1 MNFAKWI
8 SFSLVII
15 VVYITW
21 QIRQLLLL
29 ALTAVVLAI
38 SLNIL
43 ILQMR
48 RFGIKRNHAVAL
60 SILFLL
66 GIIFLFV
73 SLVVPSLITQFEE
86 LSNLVPKGIDQ
97 LISELNNLRNSLDLD
112 VINALPS
119 VEQILSQLQPIL
131 NELVSRGVTI
141 VSGFFGV
148 LLSSIL
154 LLALSLMILVD
165 PLPYRNGFIRFFPR
179 FYRSRMNKIL
189 MYCEKDLQEWL
200 TDTLIKI
207 FSAIVLS
214 SFVLFIF
221 NIPLVWVQG
230 LLAGFLVLI
239 PYIGPTISVISPIA
253 IAFITSSWK
262 PWVILFFYIL
272 IYQVIEY
279 AILPKLRKNRLR
291 LSPANVIIGEVF
303 FGSLLGILGLFLALP
318 LTIISQ
324 IFVKE
329 ILVKDILDHINRQN
343 EL

>member
-1 MNFAKWI
+1 MNFAKWV

-15 VVYITW
+15 LVYITW

-43 ILQMR
+43 VLQMR
-48 RFGIKRNHAVAL
+48 RFGMKRNYAVAL

-66 GIIFLFV
+66 GIIFLFG
-73 SLVVPSLITQFEE
+73 SLVVPSLITQLEE

-97 LISELNNLRNSLDLD
+97 LILELNNLRDSLALD
-112 VINALPS
+112 VIDALPTL
-119 VEQILSQLQPIL
+119 EQILSQLQPIL

-165 PLPYRNGFIRFFPR
+165 PIPYRNGFIRLFPQ
-179 FYRSRMNKIL
+179 FYRPRIDQIL
-189 MYCEKDLQEWL
+189 VYCEKDLQEWL

-214 SFVLFIF
+214 SLILFIF
-221 NIPLVWVQG
+221 SIPLVWVQG

-239 PYIGPTISVISPIA
+239 PYIGPTISVISPMA

-272 IYQVIEY
+272 IYQLIEY

-329 ILVKDILDHINRQN
+329 ILVKDILDQINRQN